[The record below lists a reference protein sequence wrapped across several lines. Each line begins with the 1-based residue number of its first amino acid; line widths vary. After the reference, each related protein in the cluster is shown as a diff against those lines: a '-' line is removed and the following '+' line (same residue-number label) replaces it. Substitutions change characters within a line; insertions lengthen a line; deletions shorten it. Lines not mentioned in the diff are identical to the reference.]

1 MGAFRTILYE
11 SGTGFTRQYALL
23 LAGRLGISACDRR
36 KALRRVKRKEPV
48 IYMGWIM
55 AGRIKGL
62 AQIRKRYDIRLVCAV
77 GMGFPHDEITR
88 KLKRD
93 NDLAGIPTF
102 YLQGGCD
109 PKKLGVFKKNML
121 GLVADSLAHKAE
133 KNAEEAAILEMI
145 KIGAS
150 YMNPDYLDEVVEAA
164 ERMKG

>member
-1 MGAFRTILYE
+1 MGALRTILYE
-11 SGTGFTRQYALL
+11 SETGFTRQYALL
-23 LAGRLGISACDRR
+23 LAGRLGITACDRR

-62 AQIRKRYDIRLVCAV
+62 ARARKRYDVRMVCAV
-77 GMGFPHDEITR
+77 GMGFPHDEITK
-88 KLKRD
+88 KLIRD
-93 NDLAGIPTF
+93 NNLAGVPTF

-121 GLVADSLAHKAE
+121 GLVVDSLEHKGE

-145 KIGAS
+145 KTGAS
-150 YMNPDYLDEVVEAA
+150 YMNPSYLDEVVEAVNHL
-164 ERMKG
+164 KN